1 MCRKLAAFKVVL
13 IGMALHSA
21 VSTASA
27 ALRSSSVP
35 LPEENAPAQ
44 TSPPAFSTPILYK
57 QSDAHERM
65 FIAVFDCS
73 WKNAKNGP
81 KESTTVHQFYDQLQ
95 AADGSSNGQVHAE
108 YQLTDCARDNWYVDP
123 NHGQKVFDARLAE
136 MYRRL
141 GTQSATWLQQD
152 PGAEIR
158 VVEVGGSW
166 GALQASAFAHVV
178 DRHGIKRVASGSDG
192 DGYAGESL
200 IDAGKT
206 AQVVVLLDPVGT
218 SSDDVRLPPSVISGF
233 QLTAADEHRPS
244 FKSDPLIP
252 DGISPEGR
260 FFGATVAGSHSDICG
275 GYVLNGLSIR
285 AANLAVDYINGLSDR
300 PLLQKQSEP
309 DDPHVNVIHR
319 SGDEEQ

>member
-1 MCRKLAAFKVVL
+1 MHRKLAVVGVMLVAFASQPVV
-13 IGMALHSA
+13 
-21 VSTASA
+21 ASGFA
-27 ALRSSSVP
+27 AARSPSDP
-35 LPEENAPAQ
+35 LPDAPALVAASGF
-44 TSPPAFSTPILYK
+44 TTPVLYK
-57 QSDAHERM
+57 QAGEHERM
-65 FIAVFDCS
+65 FIAIFDCS

-81 KESTTVHQFYDQLQ
+81 KEPTIVHQFYDQLL
-95 AADGSSNGQVHAE
+95 AADGSSSGQVHAE
-108 YQLTDCARDNWYVDP
+108 YELTDCALDNWYTHRDR
-123 NHGQKVFDARLAE
+123 GQKVFDARLAE

-141 GTQSATWLQQD
+141 GSQSATWLQQD
-152 PGAEIR
+152 PAAEIR

-178 DRHGIKRVASGSDG
+178 DRHGIRRVASGNDG

-200 IDAGKT
+200 IEAGKT
-206 AQVVVLLDPVGT
+206 AQAVVLLDPVGT

-244 FKSDPLIP
+244 FQSDPLIP

-275 GYVLNGLSIR
+275 GYALNGLSIR

-300 PLLQKQSEP
+300 PLLQKQPEP

-319 SGDEEQ
+319 SEDEGR